1 MSISGCLW
9 LAAGSD
15 TADAGALLFIVA
27 CGTLLISLV
36 SLVSLVLL
44 VSRRSLV
51 DLSSSPIV
59 LSWLLLVYVS
69 HGAWFRLSGPLAR
82 LISYH
87 AIVMPHLA
95 S

>member
-15 TADAGALLFIVA
+15 TADAGAFLFIVA

-59 LSWLLLVYVS
+59 LSWLLVYVS

-87 AIVMPHLA
+87 AMVMPHLA